1 MTTMNIPPALTLDA
15 TDMPWAHGILAP
27 GFSLQLLAADVE
39 NGFVVFNGRFQPGTV
54 LPTHQHTGAVH
65 GFTSAGRWFYQ
76 EYGDA
81 SMNVAGSYI
90 FEPAGSVHTL
100 ETPADNTEITKA
112 TFVLYGALIL
122 IDGDG
127 ACTGI
132 VDPTT
137 TLAMYYNTL
146 EQQGDRRP
154 NLIRGGTA
162 DIR

>member
-1 MTTMNIPPALTLDA
+1 MSTTLPDIPAAIHRGEDELPFIDLGDGT
-15 TDMPWAHGILAP
+15 H
-27 GFSLQLLAADVE
+27 LQLLLADIDE
-39 NGFVVFNGRFQPGTV
+39 GLWIIRTRFEPGVVV
-54 LPTHQHTGAVH
+54 PTHKHTGAVH